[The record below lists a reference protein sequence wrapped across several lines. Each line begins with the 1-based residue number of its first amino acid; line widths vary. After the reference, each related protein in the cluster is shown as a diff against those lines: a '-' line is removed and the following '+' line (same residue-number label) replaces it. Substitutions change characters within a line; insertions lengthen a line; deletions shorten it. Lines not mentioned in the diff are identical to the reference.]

1 MRDWYAAAL
10 AETFRDEAHDREIDD
25 YGTLVEDLRATA

>member
-10 AETFRDEAHDREIDD
+10 AETMRDLPHEAEIRDM
-25 YGTLVEDLRATA
+25 GEVVEDLRAAP